1 MSNTFVKDLV
11 TLLAAETVAKPMMQF
26 AGDTASAFFGQ
37 RSPGPTGPNVGEGQS
52 AGLGGAV
59 RDAVYNQL
67 TDQGQTAYGDVL
79 TSMGKERRVADE
91 QGVRKV
97 YQNPNPTKGD
107 STTDYLTAITKSSD
121 NPAANFLYSNP
132 ETVANIV
139 GLAAPAA
146 AAVGTGYLAGGLFG
160 GSKPRSDYALAIQ
173 GNPYLGGTGNAN
185 VDAAQASA
193 YYQQQTAQMKFE
205 HQMALQQ
212 ARQQAQTPGIQNY
225 GGGVS
230 GSIPGIDAD
239 LAQVGRSIFGT
250 GLRA

>member
-11 TLLAAETVAKPMMQF
+11 TLLAAETVAKPIMTF
-26 AGDTASAFFGQ
+26 AGDTAGAFFGQ
-37 RSPGPTGPNVGEGQS
+37 RSPGPTGANIGEGQS
-52 AGLGGAV
+52 AGLGGVV

-67 TDQGQTAYGDVL
+67 TNQGQTQYGDVL
-79 TSMGKERRVADE
+79 TSKGKERRIAE
-91 QGVRKV
+91 QQGVRKV
-97 YQNPNPTKGD
+97 YPNPDPTKGD
-107 STTDYLTAITKSSD
+107 PTTDYLTAITKSSS
-121 NPAANFLYSNP
+121 NPVTDVLYSNP
-132 ETVANIV
+132 EVVANIA
-139 GLAAPAA
+139 GLAAPSAIAA
-146 AAVGTGYLAGGLFG
+146 GAGYGIGELFG

-212 ARQQAQTPGIQNY
+212 ARQQAQTPGLQNY

-230 GSIPGIDAD
+230 GSIPGIDQD
-239 LAQVGRSIFGT
+239 LATVGRSIFGT